1 MALINT
7 DWTKELEQVE
17 HKLAKFLDEKLE
29 PMADR
34 ILDRGIAESSV
45 ILAKASFEIQEAIKQ
60 ATQEIESQ
68 RKSAIKEIK
77 HLIYFAGLSAF
88 IVMALTSIFISGVIN
103 YFNFFQ

>member
-1 MALINT
+1 MALITT

-17 HKLAKFLDEKLE
+17 NTLVKFLDEKLE

-45 ILAKASFEIQEAIKQ
+45 ILAKASFEIQDAIKQ

-68 RKSAIKEIK
+68 RKSAIKEIR
-77 HLIYFAGLSAF
+77 HLIYFAGFSAF